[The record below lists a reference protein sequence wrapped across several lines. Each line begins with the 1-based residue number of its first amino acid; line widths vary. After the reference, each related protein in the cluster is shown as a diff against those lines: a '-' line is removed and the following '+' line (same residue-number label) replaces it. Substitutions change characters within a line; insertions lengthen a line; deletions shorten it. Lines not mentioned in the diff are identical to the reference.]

1 MSDLISS
8 SLRYGSRDQFMIE
21 LSFEDDPEPEQNT
34 AEEAAS
40 WGHLKFWVN
49 GVNLCAHYEAGEIR
63 ESVAWNWWGVLVWL
77 VENWDPL
84 FHEQALPAN
93 SRLDWAADAIAR
105 INQPERFDSPN
116 GCDEEAERKTDEW
129 FRRHCLWSARDG
141 GFVPYLVFRRFF
153 DQIEISWSDIH
164 PMGCPDHFRFLSA
177 SGGTRLPIE
186 EVVEPLHQFLRH
198 ACRLVT
204 LKSRSEKATELEGR
218 VLALENLEFFDRR
231 LIWLAGFKP
240 EFAGSFQ
247 QFKERLTAKAT
258 ECAAG
263 IDSILTTF
271 FPAPREGVAISGH
284 CHGALMF
291 GAVAPELSDDD
302 RFTIALEMLS
312 HRTAPESASHL
323 LTLIE
328 ALAEQI
334 EIDPAGNREPWE
346 EGYDLADAWSEVSD
360 LTSPGPV
367 NIEEHLQELG
377 ITVHEVTLSGPNT
390 SGAAILME
398 GRAPLILVNKLCER
412 HLDAN
417 GAPRH
422 SGIRFTLAHELC
434 HLLADRHRGSD
445 LAMVSGEWAPRSI
458 EQRANAFAAA
468 LLMPDSA
475 ITAAYADCPSRPADG
490 VIEDFLKVAKTLEV
504 SPDALSWHLYNRRFL
519 DETQREKLWRQ
530 LINRP

>member
-1 MSDLISS
+1 MSDLISH
-8 SLRYGSRDQFMIE
+8 SLRYGSRDRFMIE
-21 LSFEDDPEPEQNT
+21 LSFEDDPEPERNT
-34 AEEAAS
+34 TEEAAS

-49 GVNLCAHYEAGEIR
+49 GVNLCAHYEAGEVR

-93 SRLDWAADAIAR
+93 SRLDWAADAIAE
-105 INQPERFDSPN
+105 INHPHAFKSPN
-116 GCDEEAERKTDEW
+116 GWNEEVEHKTDAW
-129 FRRHCLWSARDG
+129 FRRHCLWSGRDG

-177 SGGTRLPIE
+177 SGGTRLAVE
-186 EVVEPLHQFLRH
+186 EVVEPLNQFLRH
-198 ACRLVT
+198 ASRLVT
-204 LKSRSEKATELEGR
+204 IISESEKAAELERR
-218 VLALENLEFFDRR
+218 VQALGNLEFFDRR
-231 LIWLAGFKP
+231 LTWLAGFKS
-240 EFAGSFQ
+240 ESAGSLQ
-247 QFKERLTAKAT
+247 RFKERLTAKVA

-271 FPAPREGVAISGH
+271 FPAPKEGLAISGH

-312 HRTAPESASHL
+312 HRIAPESASHL
-323 LTLIE
+323 LTLIDT
-328 ALAEQI
+328 LADQF
-334 EIDPAGNREPWE
+334 EIDPAGSRVPWE
-346 EGYDLADAWSEVSD
+346 QGYDLADTWSDVSG
-360 LTSPGPV
+360 LTAPGPV
-367 NIEEHLQELG
+367 DIEVHLQDLG
-377 ITVHEVTLSGPNT
+377 IIVREISLSGPNT

-398 GRAPLILVNKLCER
+398 GRAPLILVNTQCER

-417 GAPRH
+417 GAPRR

-445 LAMVSGEWAPRSI
+445 LAMVSGDWAPRSI

-475 ITAAYADCPSRPADG
+475 ITKAYADCPSQPADG
-490 VIEDFLKVAKTLEV
+490 VIDDFLKVAEMLEV
-504 SPDALSWHLYNRRFL
+504 SPDALSRHLCNRRFI

-530 LINRP
+530 LINRF

>member
-1 MSDLISS
+1 MNELISH
-8 SLRYGSRDQFMIE
+8 SLRYGSREKFMIE
-21 LSFEDDPEPEQNT
+21 LSFEDDPEPGRNT
-34 AEEAAS
+34 SEEVAS

-63 ESVAWNWWGVLVWL
+63 ESVAWNWWGVLAWL

-84 FHEQALPAN
+84 FHEQALPAI
-93 SRLDWAADAIAR
+93 SRHDWAADAIAE
-105 INQPERFDSPN
+105 INHPDRFLSPSGWN
-116 GCDEEAERKTDEW
+116 EEAENKTDAW
-129 FRRHCLWSARDG
+129 FRRHCLWASRDG
-141 GFVPYLVFRRFF
+141 GLVPYLVFRRFF
-153 DQIEISWSDIH
+153 DQIEISWSEIR

-177 SGGTRLPIE
+177 TGGMRLPIE
-186 EVVEPLHQFLRH
+186 EVVEPLNRFLRH

-204 LKSRSEKATELEGR
+204 LKSKSEKAAELERR
-218 VLALENLEFFDRR
+218 VLALENVEFFDRR
-231 LIWLAGFKP
+231 LTWLAGFKS
-240 EFAGSFQ
+240 ETAGSFQ
-247 QFKERLTAKAT
+247 RFKERLTARAA

-271 FPAPREGVAISGH
+271 FPTPKEGLAISGH

-302 RFTIALEMLS
+302 RLTIALEMLS
-312 HRTAPESASHL
+312 HRIAPESASHL
-323 LTLIE
+323 LALIDT
-328 ALAEQI
+328 LAEQF
-334 EIDPAGNREPWE
+334 EIDPAGSRVPWE
-346 EGYDLADAWSEVSD
+346 EGYELADAWSEVSG

-377 ITVHEVTLSGPNT
+377 ITVHEVTLSGSNT

-417 GAPRH
+417 GGSQR
-422 SGIRFTLAHELC
+422 SGLRFTLAHELC
-434 HLLADRHRGSD
+434 HLLADRHRGSE
-445 LAMVSGEWAPRSI
+445 LAMVSGDWAPRSI

-475 ITAAYADCPSRPADG
+475 ISSAYDDCPSQPADG
-490 VIEDFLKVAKTLEV
+490 VIDDFLKVAKTLEV
-504 SPDALSWHLYNRRFL
+504 SPDALSWHLYNRRFI
-519 DETQREKLWRQ
+519 DETERDNLRRQ